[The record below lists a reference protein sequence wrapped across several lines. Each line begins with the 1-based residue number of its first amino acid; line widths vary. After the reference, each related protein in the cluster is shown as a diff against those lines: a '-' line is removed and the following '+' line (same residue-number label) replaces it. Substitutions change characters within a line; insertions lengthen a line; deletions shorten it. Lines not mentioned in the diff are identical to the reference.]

1 MPTNTTTSPFRT
13 RTAAALPL
21 VRRVMAL
28 LGIVAVISLILH
40 HGFPLGTQYAE
51 WFNWFDLLLAL
62 GFCMGVAAELIGAK
76 HPRDALYERRFEL
89 FIIGGLLF
97 AVLLPW
103 VLPDKVVDALVPA
116 LHQQTVDDLLFGL
129 VRVFLLAN
137 VFVQLLRLIQKIFSS
152 GVRLEL
158 VFAGSFAA
166 LILVGTLLLL
176 MPRVA
181 ANPQEPI
188 TLMEA
193 VFTSTSAVCVTGLGV
208 RDTGTAFSP
217 MGQMIILALIQ
228 IGGLGIVTF
237 VAFIS
242 VFSAKTLP
250 VPQMVAF
257 RQSINAPEMGDLKQR
272 IAGILLLTAIIEGA
286 GAASLYAFAPLDGDL
301 FERLKWC
308 VFHSVSAFCNAG
320 FAFQPDSL
328 EFVRNDTAVN
338 CIFMLLITLGSLGF
352 LVLPELLSK
361 IPTALRSLPL
371 LLHPKTRRFQPATFT
386 RLTVQTRMSLQITL
400 WLTLVGM
407 LGFLILEA
415 GNILKDASTGESL
428 VTSAFQSVTL
438 RTAGFNTVPFD
449 KLHQATL
456 LLMIMLMVIG
466 GSPVS
471 TAGGIKTVTFGVL
484 LLSLQSMIF
493 RRRNVEAYGRTIPP
507 RIFFTALNVAVL
519 YVATASGCIFLI
531 SAFDPKFDLRD
542 TLFETI
548 SALSTVGL
556 STGITAKLSPASQ
569 LVLCAAMFIGRVGP
583 IALVFSVFQSRGKVD
598 YEFPSEDVVVG

>member
-1 MPTNTTTSPFRT
+1 MPTDTTTSPFRT

-21 VRRVMAL
+21 VRKSMPLLGVMA
-28 LGIVAVISLILH
+28 VVSLILH
-40 HGFPLGTQYAE
+40 HGFPIGTRYAE
-51 WFNWFDLLLAL
+51 WFNWFDLVLAV
-62 GFCMGVAAELIGAK
+62 GFCMGVAMELIGAK
-76 HPRDALYERRFEL
+76 CPRDAIYERRFEL
-89 FIIGGLLF
+89 FTIASLIF
-97 AVLLPW
+97 TILLPW
-103 VLPDKVVDALVPA
+103 VLPGKVVNVLVPA
-116 LHQQTVDDLLFGL
+116 LHQQSVSDLVFGMI
-129 VRVFLLAN
+129 RVFLLAN
-137 VFVQLLRLIQKIFSS
+137 VLIQLLRTIQGIFSS
-152 GVRLEL
+152 GIRLEL

-166 LILVGTLLLL
+166 LILIGTLLLL

-181 ANPQEPI
+181 ADPNEPI

-193 VFTSTSAVCVTGLGV
+193 VFTSTSAVCVTGLVV

-217 MGQMIILALIQ
+217 LGQTIIMALIQ

-257 RQSINAPEMGDLKQR
+257 RQSINAPAMSDLKQR
-272 IAGILLLTAIIEGA
+272 IAGVLLLTAIIEGA
-286 GAASLYAFAPLDGDL
+286 GAASLYVLTPLDGDP
-301 FERLKWC
+301 FERLRWC
-308 VFHSVSAFCNAG
+308 VFHSISAFCNAG

-328 EFVRNDTAVN
+328 ESVRNNAAVN
-338 CIFMLLITLGSLGF
+338 CVFILLITLGSLGF
-352 LVLPELLSK
+352 LVLPELRSKLSA
-361 IPTALRSLPL
+361 ALRNLPL
-371 LLHPKTRRFQPATFT
+371 LLHPRTRRFQPVRFV

-400 WLTLVGM
+400 WLTLIGM
-407 LGFLILEA
+407 LGFFLLEA
-415 GNILKDASTGESL
+415 GHLLKGASAGESL
-428 VTSAFQSVTL
+428 VISAFQSVTL
-438 RTAGFNTVPFD
+438 RTAGFNTVP
-449 KLHQATL
+449 LGELQQATL

-507 RIFFTALNVAVL
+507 RVFFTALNVTVL
-519 YVATASGCIFLI
+519 YAATAGACLFLLSIFDSQL
-531 SAFDPKFDLRD
+531 ALRD

-556 STGITAKLSPASQ
+556 STGITAELSPASQ
-569 LVLCAAMFIGRVGP
+569 LVLCVAMFIGRVGP

-598 YEFPSEDVVVG
+598 YEFPAEDVVVG